1 MNFTWPAKDGKS
13 KTNPWLRL
21 LYWGLVIAGIWFA
34 YLNIQP
40 YERAVSFLG
49 GKSTSS
55 AFTSLVAAIPIINF
69 YLLFSLT
76 EQYCTSSAFI
86 SLVAAIPIINGIAA
100 IFSKSL
106 SWILGA
112 ILWGVIQI
120 IEVLP
125 LILYNNEKFI
135 EKIVTEADGRTRY
148 QEKDNDDPTLRMLKR
163 TYNHLPISV
172 VSNLEVLKIFTYT
185 VDFLICLTVYSPVAT
200 GKISDLIFILATGQ
214 WGKLDYGNLA
224 LALVTLFAIEVIV
237 ALIIWVGKLSYA
249 IKS

>member
-1 MNFTWPAKDGKS
+1 MNFTWPKKENGQ
-13 KTNPWLRL
+13 KTNSWLRL

-49 GKSTSS
+49 GK
-55 AFTSLVAAIPIINF
+55 A
-69 YLLFSLT
+69 
-76 EQYCTSSAFI
+76 TSSAFI

-112 ILWGVIQI
+112 ILWSVIQL

-135 EKIVTEADGRTRY
+135 EKIVSETDARSGY
-148 QEKDNDDPTLRMLKR
+148 QEKDTDDPTLRMLKR

-185 VDFLICLTVYSPVAT
+185 VDFLICLTVYSPVES

-224 LALVTLFAIEVIV
+224 LALITLFAIEVIV
-237 ALIIWVGKLSYA
+237 SLIIWVGKLSYA
-249 IKS
+249 IKP

>member
-1 MNFTWPAKDGKS
+1 MNFTMPKRENRQ

-55 AFTSLVAAIPIINF
+55 AFISLIAAIP
-69 YLLFSLT
+69 L
-76 EQYCTSSAFI
+76 
-86 SLVAAIPIINGIAA
+86 INGIAA

-112 ILWGVIQI
+112 ILWSVIQI

-125 LILYNNEKFI
+125 LILYNNENFI
-135 EKIVTEADGRTRY
+135 EKIVTEADGRSRY
-148 QEKDNDDPTLRMLKR
+148 QEKDTDDPTLKMLKR

-185 VDFLICLTVYSPVAT
+185 VDFLICLTVYSPVES

-224 LALVTLFAIEVIV
+224 LALITLFAIEVIV

>member
-1 MNFTWPAKDGKS
+1 MPKNQNGQA
-13 KTNPWLRL
+13 KTNSWLRL
-21 LYWGLVIAGIWFA
+21 LYWGLVVAGIWFA

-49 GKSTSS
+49 AK
-55 AFTSLVAAIPIINF
+55 A
-69 YLLFSLT
+69 
-76 EQYCTSSAFI
+76 TSSAFI
-86 SLVAAIPIINGIAA
+86 SLVASIPLVNGIAA

-112 ILWGVIQI
+112 ILWSVIQI
-120 IEVLP
+120 IEILP

-135 EKIVTEADGRTRY
+135 EKIVTEADERSRY
-148 QEKDNDDPTLRMLKR
+148 QEKDTDDPTLKMLKR

-185 VDFLICLTVYSPVAT
+185 VDFLICLTVYSPVES

-237 ALIIWVGKLSYA
+237 SLIIWVGKLSYA
-249 IKS
+249 IIP

>member
-1 MNFTWPAKDGKS
+1 MPKNQNGQA
-13 KTNPWLRL
+13 KTNSWLRL
-21 LYWGLVIAGIWFA
+21 LYWGLVVAGIWFA

-49 GKSTSS
+49 AK
-55 AFTSLVAAIPIINF
+55 A
-69 YLLFSLT
+69 
-76 EQYCTSSAFI
+76 TSSAFI
-86 SLVAAIPIINGIAA
+86 SLVASIPLLNGIAA

-112 ILWGVIQI
+112 ILWSVIQI
-120 IEVLP
+120 IEILP

-135 EKIVTEADGRTRY
+135 EKIVTEADGRSRY
-148 QEKDNDDPTLRMLKR
+148 HEKDTDDPTLKMLKR

-185 VDFLICLTVYSPVAT
+185 VDFLICLTVYSPVAS
-200 GKISDLIFILATGQ
+200 GRISDLIFILATGQ

-224 LALVTLFAIEVIV
+224 LALITLFAIEVIV
-237 ALIIWVGKLSYA
+237 SLIIWVGKLSYA
-249 IKS
+249 IIP

>member
-1 MNFTWPAKDGKS
+1 MNFTMPKNQNGQA
-13 KTNPWLRL
+13 KTNSWLRL
-21 LYWGLVIAGIWFA
+21 LYWGLVVAGIWFA

-49 GKSTSS
+49 AK
-55 AFTSLVAAIPIINF
+55 A
-69 YLLFSLT
+69 
-76 EQYCTSSAFI
+76 TSSAFI
-86 SLVAAIPIINGIAA
+86 SLVASIPLLNGIAA

-112 ILWGVIQI
+112 ILWSVIQI
-120 IEVLP
+120 IEILP

-135 EKIVTEADGRTRY
+135 EKIVTEADGRSRY
-148 QEKDNDDPTLRMLKR
+148 QEKDTDDPTLIMLKR

-185 VDFLICLTVYSPVAT
+185 VDFMICLTVYSPVAS

-237 ALIIWVGKLSYA
+237 SLIIWVGKLSYA
-249 IKS
+249 IIP